1 MTKLADELEALHI
14 VFDGP
19 PSHEAGRF
27 VECETPDGRG
37 LNAGEWH
44 ERDDG
49 LWELRIPASLFA
61 ALRQPDAVPGDLVES
76 AWLGLK
82 ARVCSDPSKATRCV
96 MVSRN
101 DLAAAIQSLTAEN
114 ATLLFKCREAE
125 EGWKNA
131 LIAPLTWQAELT
143 AERDALQ
150 QALADAQG
158 AMTLTA
164 EIGVTYFDQRNEAL
178 ARVTELEAGVGNIKK
193 LATKRLF
200 EGGPDGNLAA
210 IEGFARALLEGSKP

>member
-1 MTKLADELEALHI
+1 MTKLADELEALAKDATPGPWSYEKDFEGSSMGW
-14 VFDGP
+14 VDGP
-19 PSHEAGRF
+19 KRPREGKF
-27 VECETPDGRG
+27 PLCG
-37 LNAGEWH
+37 LTLFDVCGDFGEQ
-44 ERDDG
+44 E
-49 LWELRIPASLFA
+49 INASLIVALRNALPEIIA
-61 ALRQPDAVPGDLVES
+61 ALRQPDAVPGDLVNKHLLPMASLMRGDGDNHAADCFE
-76 AWLGLK
+76 K
-82 ARVCSDPSKATRCV
+82 A
-96 MVSRN
+96 
-101 DLAAAIQSLTAEN
+101 AAAIQS
-114 ATLLFKCREAE
+114 
-125 EGWKNA
+125 
-131 LIAPLTWQAELT
+131 LT

-178 ARVTELEAGVGNIKK
+178 AERDAALARVAELKAGVGNIKK